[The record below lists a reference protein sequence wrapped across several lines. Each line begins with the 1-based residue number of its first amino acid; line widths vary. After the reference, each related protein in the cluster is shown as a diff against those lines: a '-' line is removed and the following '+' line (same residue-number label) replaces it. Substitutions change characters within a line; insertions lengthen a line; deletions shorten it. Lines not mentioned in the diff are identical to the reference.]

1 MAEVNTADT
10 PAETAAH
17 GSALD
22 AGTYEVL
29 SSRLADFAAELAD
42 RAEALNAARTAAFGS
57 TGLTLLGTTRIRT
70 ANNCVPR
77 DIARVGGRL
86 LFGYNVH
93 MGLKSHT
100 AVGDV
105 FALHDVV
112 RKRSERDGDG
122 EAITFSEVSAPG
134 NLLDEPRFTADF
146 TEMYRYYRSTE
157 LLQVR
162 EVDGRLLA
170 VFKIG
175 EKLGDQR
182 VLRWQLAAD
191 GTATYMDAR
200 GDADAVWPEPYDFEW
215 IPTTRE
221 HHVTGRHPHVSI
233 EDEIFVECLNG
244 DLTVKI
250 EDNTES
256 GEGIYSEPVAEPL
269 QSLADADIAYARL
282 GPLILLR
289 ILPYKETV
297 TRFLIFNSRNGKIVR
312 ADAIGQSCRR
322 LPEDHGL
329 IFPGG
334 YYLNEGKLKTFDHD
348 VADLRFKK
356 VIRSPNGEDVLYV
369 FYHEAEGRS
378 LLLPYNVIRK
388 EVAAPMSVHGYAVF
402 DDGTLA
408 AFRFTGE
415 EATRV
420 HPMQIWSTPFVSEA
434 YAAATETG
442 DTPVHRIGNAEAVRA
457 VSDAL
462 SVARMVREMEP
473 AQAVFEALIAAAT
486 RCLDDFPWL
495 GDAGLH
501 DLDESLAR
509 VRDTA
514 EAVLDEYATVAEL
527 TAEAAK
533 ALEQARTD
541 TVKLLR
547 RARGEAPKS
556 AEDWVALL
564 AELRGAGGH
573 LVTLRETRYI
583 DLAGI
588 DALAADVTES
598 LDATGRRAVAFLE
611 RADAFAAYFEQVADL
626 ERKAEAIS
634 SVAESDPLL
643 EDLDARQRG
652 LETLTEVVATLEIG
666 DAVVRTA
673 ILGRVSEVLAAVNRA
688 RATLAARRR
697 ELAVG
702 EGRAE
707 FAAEFA
713 LLGQSVTAA
722 ISAADTPAA
731 CDEQLGRLL
740 LTVENLETRFADFD
754 EFLQQLSDKRTDVY
768 EAFSS
773 RKQHLLDEA
782 ARRAEQLAQSAD
794 RILEAVARRTVT
806 LSSLDEVNT
815 YFATDPMVE
824 RLRKVITEL
833 RGLDDTVRAEEIEGR
848 ISAARAEAGRAL
860 SDRLDLFDGDAVKFG
875 EHRIPVNTQPLDL
888 TLVPSGEHL
897 AFSLTG
903 TDYRHVVTDPGFA
916 DTRPYWHQFLPSENP
931 QVYRAEHL
939 AAALLAEHGPAKLLA
954 EDLPR
959 FTAKAAAE
967 RYDEGYE
974 RGVHDA
980 DAAAILAEA
989 LRLYAASGLL
999 RYRSAERA
1007 AAQLYWG
1014 HGIPKEERIAI
1025 RTQARSLARAR
1036 AVFGRADALA
1046 ELGAD
1051 LGEAVNHYL
1060 NNTLIPLEVDPDL
1073 AGEYLAEELAD
1084 PTGGFAVSQRAR
1096 ALLAA
1101 FERQIGPGAKAD
1113 FESDLR
1119 ALEDDMMSKWEL
1131 AAVWLESFLRQ
1142 TETEGASGAAF
1153 DSASGSSFD
1162 EADLPEALAVLLAE
1176 VDTYDVSAELSS
1188 RVTGLLGTHAR
1199 IEGRVLPLR
1208 LDEFLAR
1215 TGAFRRTVLPGYR
1228 AYQRRRADLI
1238 ETHRRSLRVEEFKP
1252 KTMAGFVRNQL
1263 IDDVYLPLIGSNL
1276 AKQIGAGSGEGRRTD
1291 QSGMLMLISPP
1302 GYGKTTLMEYVA
1314 DRLGMLLVKV
1324 NGPALGHE
1332 TVSVDPDD
1340 APNATARA
1348 EVQKI
1353 NFALECGNNVLLYL
1367 DDIQHTNPELL
1378 QKFISLCD
1386 AQRKMEGVWDGRTRT
1401 YDLRGKR
1408 FAVCMAGNPYTEAG
1422 QKFRI
1427 PDMLANRADVWNLGD
1442 VLSGRDAV
1450 FAQSYIENA
1459 LTSNK
1464 VTAPLAG
1471 RERADTSLLI
1481 RLASGDP
1488 TAAPEALKHPYSAGE
1503 LDQILS
1509 VLRKLVRIQKTVLAN
1524 NLAYIA
1530 SAAMDDASRTEP
1542 PFLLQGSYRNM
1553 NRLAERVVPVMNDE
1567 ELEAVIDDH
1576 YAGEAQTLASGA
1588 EANLLKLADLRG
1600 RLTEERAAR
1609 WEAVKEAFRREQ
1621 TLGGSSDDPMSRA
1634 VGAITLLSDRVKG
1647 IETALQFRNGSAGE

>member
-1 MAEVNTADT
+1 MAE
-10 PAETAAH
+10 EKTAAEAD
-17 GSALD
+17 GTASSSLD

-29 SSRLADFAAELAD
+29 SSRLADFAAELAG
-42 RAEALNAARTAAFGS
+42 RAEALNAARTDAFGS

-77 DIARVGGRL
+77 DIARVGDRL

-93 MGLKSHT
+93 MGLKSQT
-100 AVGDV
+100 SIADV

-112 RKRSERDGDG
+112 KKQSASDGGG
-122 EAITFSEVSAPG
+122 EAVAFTEVTRPG
-134 NLLDEPRFTADF
+134 HLLDEPRFTADF
-146 TEMYRYYRSTE
+146 TEMYRYYRSAE

-175 EKLGDQR
+175 EQLADQR

-191 GTATYMDAR
+191 GKATYMDAR

-215 IPTTRE
+215 IPTTRD

-233 EDEIFVECLNG
+233 EDEIFVECING

-250 EDNTES
+250 EDNTET
-256 GEGIYSEPVAEPL
+256 GEGVYTEPVAEPL
-269 QSLADADIAYARL
+269 QSLADADIAYARI
-282 GPLILLR
+282 GPLLLLR

-297 TRFLIFNSRNGKIVR
+297 TRYLIFNSRTGTIVR
-312 ADAIGQSCRR
+312 ADAIGQACRR

-334 YYLNEGKLKTFDHD
+334 YYLNEGKLKTFDH
-348 VADLRFKK
+348 ATEGLRFKR

-369 FYHEAEGRS
+369 FYSQTEGRS

-420 HPMQIWSTPFVSEA
+420 HPMQIWNTPFVSEA
-434 YAAATETG
+434 HAAAAETG

-486 RCLDDFPWL
+486 RCLDDYPWL
-495 GDAGLH
+495 GDEGLH
-501 DLDESLAR
+501 GLDESLGR

-533 ALEQARTD
+533 ALEQAHHD

-588 DALAADVTES
+588 DALAAEVTES
-598 LDATGRRAVAFLE
+598 LDSTGRRAVSYLE
-611 RADAFAAYFEQVADL
+611 RDDAFTAYFEQVADL
-626 ERKAEAIS
+626 ERKAEAIG

-643 EDLDARQRG
+643 GDLDARQRG

-722 ISAADTPAA
+722 IAAADTPAA

-754 EFLQQLSDKRTDVY
+754 EFLTRLGDKRSDVY

-794 RILEAVARRTVT
+794 RILEAVARRTQT

-848 ISAARAEAGRAL
+848 IAAARAEAGRAL

-888 TLVPSGEHL
+888 TLVPSGEAL

-916 DTRPYWHQFLPSENP
+916 DTRPYWHQFLASENP
-931 QVYRAEHL
+931 EVYRAEHL

-954 EDLPR
+954 ENLPA
-959 FTAKAAAE
+959 FTAAAAAE

-980 DAAAILAEA
+980 DAAAILAEV

-1036 AVFGRADALA
+1036 AVFARADALA

-1060 NNTLIPLEVDPDL
+1060 NNTLIPLDVDPDL
-1073 AGEYLAEELAD
+1073 AGEYLVEELAD

-1096 ALLAA
+1096 SLLEA

-1113 FESDLR
+1113 FQSDLR
-1119 ALEDDMMSKWEL
+1119 ALEADMMSKWEL

-1142 TETEGASGAAF
+1142 TDTDGF
-1153 DSASGSSFD
+1153 DSAPGSSFD

-1176 VDTYDVSAELSS
+1176 VDTYDVTAELSS
-1188 RVTGLLGTHAR
+1188 QVTGLLGTHAR

-1215 TGAFRRTVLPGYR
+1215 TGQFRRTVLPGYR
-1228 AYQRRRADLI
+1228 AYQRRRAEII
-1238 ETHRRSLRVEEFKP
+1238 ETHRRSLRIEEFKP

-1386 AQRKMEGVWDGRTRT
+1386 AQRKMEGVWNGRTRT

-1471 RERADTSLLI
+1471 RERSDTALLI

-1503 LDQILS
+1503 LDQLLS
-1509 VLRKLVRIQKTVLAN
+1509 VLRKLVRIQKTVLGN

-1553 NRLAERVVPVMNDE
+1553 NRLAERVVPVMNDD

-1576 YAGEAQTLASGA
+1576 YAGEAQTLAAGA
-1588 EANLLKLADLRG
+1588 EANLLKLGALRG
-1600 RLTEERAAR
+1600 RLSAERAAR

-1647 IETALQFRNGSAGE
+1647 IETALQQRRGIEGE